1 MVIWVPNGN
10 LEDAV
15 LKSRTI
21 ERVLAICRFG
31 GKYGIRVAQKDA
43 EATHSKLNPDVP
55 FQDFHI
61 QFVYEIRPLP
71 HGTQRAGV
79 IQLLKKWHWKAR
91 PLQPHHSDPQGM
103 GWLVGAAV
111 EPPAMLFP
119 AEQGDVTVVLHRKM
133 MNNSSGPQ
141 VLTTMKTRSHMQK
154 APRASQA
161 ASQSAHSIGPPPGL
175 ADPWA
180 NWKDPWARAKPVVQA
195 SEDVA
200 MAATSR
206 LDQLE
211 ERVSNNVQQQ
221 LLRANTSEGEQ
232 KHEERFKKLEVDIS
246 ELKQQHTRYEG
257 WFQEAATVTN
267 NMQSQIGELKTQVRE
282 HTTEL
287 STVRSEIQSGFQ
299 NLESLFAK
307 KHRTE

>member
-1 MVIWVPNGN
+1 MAPNMAPCLLRKRKCKIDGTIKKRCKTNMTQNNFFIFFWAKLVFWRVSLLQGLSGTSGFYAEPRRDDGRAPSNDSMVIWVPNGN

-119 AEQGDVTVVLHRKM
+119 AEQVTVVLHRKM
-133 MNNSSGPQ
+133 MNNSSGP
-141 VLTTMKTRSHMQK
+141 
-154 APRASQA
+154 
-161 ASQSAHSIGPPPGL
+161 
-175 ADPWA
+175 
-180 NWKDPWARAKPVVQA
+180 
-195 SEDVA
+195 
-200 MAATSR
+200 
-206 LDQLE
+206 
-211 ERVSNNVQQQ
+211 
-221 LLRANTSEGEQ
+221 
-232 KHEERFKKLEVDIS
+232 
-246 ELKQQHTRYEG
+246 
-257 WFQEAATVTN
+257 
-267 NMQSQIGELKTQVRE
+267 
-282 HTTEL
+282 
-287 STVRSEIQSGFQ
+287 
-299 NLESLFAK
+299 
-307 KHRTE
+307 